1 MPILQNESRIQ
12 SIESFGDLKPVLLE
26 MMKAINIAF
35 DKRTF
40 TGDVTI
46 ENGKLVQRRGGLGSN
61 AGDGYRVALTPTGQ
75 GSTTTEWEDRGK

>member
-35 DKRTF
+35 DKKKF

-46 ENGKLVQRRGGLGSN
+46 EGGTLVLERTTLGDN
-61 AGDGYRVALTPTGQ
+61 TGDNSKVALKPTGL